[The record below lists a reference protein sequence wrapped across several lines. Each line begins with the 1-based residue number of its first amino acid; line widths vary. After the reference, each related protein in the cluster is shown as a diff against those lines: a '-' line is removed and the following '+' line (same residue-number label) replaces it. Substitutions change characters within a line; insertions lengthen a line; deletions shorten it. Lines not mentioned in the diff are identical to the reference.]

1 MIRAQF
7 HRIRKTE
14 AWRWSMLV
22 LGALLLIAIIPVGPL
37 PGPGGIFLFA
47 AGMALILRNSA
58 WARRRYV
65 WAKKRW
71 PRLGHYS
78 DMSLRRRSHRQRVAR
93 RRERE
98 ARAAR
103 DAIDAIEAS
112 D

>member
-1 MIRAQF
+1 MIRSRF
-7 HRIRKTE
+7 HRLRQTE
-14 AWRWSMLV
+14 AWRRSMLV
-22 LGALLLIAIIPVGPL
+22 LGALLLCLTIPVGAL
-37 PGPGGIFLFA
+37 PGPGGVFVFA
-47 AGMALILRNSA
+47 AGAALMLRNSA

-78 DMSLRRRSHRQRVAR
+78 DMSLRRRSHRRRIAR

-98 ARAAR
+98 AREAR
-103 DAIDAIEAS
+103 EAFEAG

>member
-1 MIRAQF
+1 
-7 HRIRKTE
+7 
-14 AWRWSMLV
+14 V
-22 LGALLLIAIIPVGPL
+22 GAL
-37 PGPGGIFLFA
+37 PGPGGIFVFA
-47 AGMALILRNSA
+47 AGAALLLRNSA
-58 WARRRYV
+58 WVRRRYV

-71 PRLGHYS
+71 PKLGHYS
-78 DMSLRRRSHRQRVAR
+78 DMSLRRRSHRQRQAR